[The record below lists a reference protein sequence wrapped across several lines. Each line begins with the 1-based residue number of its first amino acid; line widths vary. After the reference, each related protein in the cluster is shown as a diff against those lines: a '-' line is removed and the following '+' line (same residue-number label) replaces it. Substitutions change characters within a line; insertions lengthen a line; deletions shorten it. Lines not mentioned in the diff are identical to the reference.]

1 MLFLAASLSHDRQHD
16 RNCGGADLIVWV
28 LQAEYG
34 LSDDFDPAQLQVD
47 LCIKYLMNR
56 GLSMLKFSALETD
69 CPLIVQ
75 WKWSSGLLADG

>member
-1 MLFLAASLSHDRQHD
+1 MIDEHKHY

-56 GLSMLKFSALETD
+56 GLSMLEWPEYHSDRSLGF
-69 CPLIVQ
+69 PLIVQ
-75 WKWSSGLLADG
+75 WK